1 MQLRKRLSFI
11 PSAIISIGFCLYA
24 LSTLSSAVI
33 EIRPYLL
40 DAINQTVNGTISS
53 NDLGITVLS
62 ASILYGLVSLY
73 KQILKTCKAE
83 IMQELKG
90 V

>member
-1 MQLRKRLSFI
+1 MQLRKILPFI
-11 PSAIISIGFCLYA
+11 LSAIISFGFCLYA
-24 LSTLSSAVI
+24 LSALSSAVI

-40 DAINQTVNGTISS
+40 DALSQTINGTISS

-62 ASILYGLVSLY
+62 ASIIYGLVSLY
-73 KQILKTCKAE
+73 KQILKTCKTE